1 MRGWTEVQ
9 IQPLKKPPQV
19 AAVHLTNTPS
29 HKCMD
34 VQILY
39 NFTAQEAFIK
49 PNIPNKQQQSILRLL
64 RRQPTPPIVPE
75 NHCCLGAPAAAA
87 AVGVVG
93 VVGAVYAASAGVGTD
108 VVEDIAGAAGL
119 GEEASAAEDVDTAG
133 GEMVLPSEGIR

>member
-1 MRGWTEVQ
+1 MHVSLLLATQSEGKFQ
-9 IQPLKKPPQV
+9 
-19 AAVHLTNTPS
+19 S
-29 HKCMD
+29 S
-34 VQILY
+34 
-39 NFTAQEAFIK
+39 
-49 PNIPNKQQQSILRLL
+49 KQQQSILRLL

-87 AVGVVG
+87 VGVVG

-108 VVEDIAGAAGL
+108 VVEDVADAAGL